1 MKWTTTSPIALL
13 CISVVVLGF
22 ILPATAQTEEAS
34 KPVKKKPLSKKEAY
48 VILHKGTE
56 APFTGKFNNHRVK
69 GVYTCRQCDAKLY
82 VSDSKFKSN
91 CGWPSFDDEIK
102 GAVKRQ
108 RDADG
113 RRIEIVCADCD
124 GHLGHVFM
132 GEGYTQ
138 KNTRHCV
145 NSISLDFLPS
155 AESGLETA
163 VFAGGCFWGVEYLF
177 QQIPGVAQTTV
188 GYTGGRTRR
197 PTYKQ
202 VCTGRTGHAEA
213 LEVVYDPKR
222 VDYETLARRF
232 FEIHDFTQLNRQGP
246 DIGTQYRTA
255 VFYQDE
261 AQKETTEKLIKLLSD
276 KGHRV
281 RTELVKSE
289 KFWAAETYHQDYYMK
304 TGKQP
309 YCHAPK
315 KVFDESK

>member
-1 MKWTTTSPIALL
+1 MKRIVASQKT
-13 CISVVVLGF
+13 ISCLFTLVLGL
-22 ILPATAQTEEAS
+22 ILPAAGQNKESSET
-34 KPVKKKPLSKKEAY
+34 VKKRPLTKKEAY

-56 APFTGKFNNHRVK
+56 PPFTGKFNNHYVK

-113 RRIEIVCADCD
+113 RRIEIVCATCD

-132 GEGYTQ
+132 GERYTE

-145 NSISLDFLPS
+145 NSLSLDFLPAS
-155 AESGLETA
+155 KAGLEEA
-163 VFAGGCFWGVEYLF
+163 VFAGGCFWGVESLF
-177 QQIPGVAQTTV
+177 QQIPGVAKTTV

-213 LEVVYDPKR
+213 LEIVYDPKR
-222 VDYETLARRF
+222 VTYEALARRF

-246 DIGTQYRTA
+246 DIGTQYRSA
-255 VFYQDE
+255 VFYKDD
-261 AQKETTEKLIKLLSD
+261 AQKKTTEKLIKLLSD
-276 KGHRV
+276 KGYKV
-281 RTELVKSE
+281 QTKLEKAD
-289 KFWAAETYHQDYYMK
+289 KFWAAEGYHQDYYMK

-315 KVFDESK
+315 EVFD

>member
-1 MKWTTTSPIALL
+1 MSQIRQFPIMCVCFIL
-13 CISVVVLGF
+13 VVLALGM
-22 ILPATAQTEEAS
+22 PVSGQTEESS
-34 KPVKKKPLSKKEAY
+34 KTVKKKPLKPNEAR
-48 VILHKGTE
+48 VIIHKGTE
-56 APFTGKFNNHRVK
+56 APHTGKFNNHRVK
-69 GVYTCRQCDAKLY
+69 GVYTCRQCGNKLY

-108 RDADG
+108 TDADG

-132 GEGYTQ
+132 GERYTE

-145 NSISLDFLPS
+145 NSISLDFLPAS
-155 AESGLETA
+155 KSGLEQA

-177 QQIPGVAQTTV
+177 QQIPGVGKTTV
-188 GYTGGRTRR
+188 GYTGGTTRR

-202 VCTGRTGHAEA
+202 VCTGRSGHAEA

-222 VDYETLARRF
+222 VSYETLARRF
-232 FEIHDFTQLNRQGP
+232 FEIHDFTELNRQGP

-255 VFYQDE
+255 VFYTSE
-261 AQKETTEKLIKLLSD
+261 SQKEITEKLIKLLSE
-276 KGHRV
+276 KGHKV
-281 RTELVKSE
+281 QTQLVKSE
-289 KFWAAETYHQDYYMK
+289 KFWAAETYHQDYYQK

-315 KVFDESK
+315 KVFD

>member
-1 MKWTTTSPIALL
+1 MKRKKTALIALL
-13 CISVVVLGF
+13 GLIVVALSLITTVSG
-22 ILPATAQTEEAS
+22 QTKEAS
-34 KPVKKKPLSKKEAY
+34 KPVKKNPLNRKETY
-48 VILHKGTE
+48 VILKKGTE

-69 GVYTCRQCDAKLY
+69 GVYTCRQCDARLY

-102 GAVKRQ
+102 GAVKHQ

-113 RRIEIVCADCD
+113 RRTEIVCARCD
-124 GHLGHVFM
+124 GHLGHVFV
-132 GEGYTQ
+132 GERYTE

-145 NSISLDFLPS
+145 NSISLDFLP
-155 AESGLETA
+155 ADKSGLEEA

-177 QQIPGVAQTTV
+177 QQIPGVAKTTV
-188 GYTGGRTRR
+188 GYTGGTSTRR

-213 LEVVYDPKR
+213 LEVVYDPSL
-222 VDYETLARRF
+222 VSYETLARRF

-246 DIGTQYRTA
+246 DVGTQYRTA
-255 VFYQDE
+255 VFYADE
-261 AQKETTEKLIKLLSD
+261 DQKKTTEKLIKLLSD

-281 RTELVKSE
+281 QTKLEKAA
-289 KFWAAETYHQDYYMK
+289 KFWDAETYHQDYYVK

-315 KVFDESK
+315 KVFD

>member
-1 MKWTTTSPIALL
+1 MALGL
-13 CISVVVLGF
+13 VMPVSG
-22 ILPATAQTEEAS
+22 QTEESS
-34 KPVKKKPLSKKEAY
+34 KTVKKKPLTAKEAY

-56 APFTGKFNNHRVK
+56 APFTGKFTNHRVK
-69 GVYTCRQCDAKLY
+69 GVYTCKQCGARLYTSDAK
-82 VSDSKFKSN
+82 FRSN

-108 RDADG
+108 PDADG
-113 RRIEIVCADCD
+113 RRIEIVCAACG

-132 GEGYTQ
+132 GEHFTD

-145 NSISLDFLPS
+145 NSISLDFLP
-155 AESGLETA
+155 ADKAGLEEA

-177 QQIPGVAQTTV
+177 QQMPGVASTSV
-188 GYTGGRTRR
+188 GYTGGTTRR

-213 LEVVYDPKR
+213 LQVVYDPDR

-255 VFYQDE
+255 IFYKDD
-261 AQKETTEKLIKLLSD
+261 AQKAVAEKLIKLLED
-276 KGHRV
+276 KGYKV
-281 RTELVKSE
+281 QTQLQKLD
-289 KFWAAETYHQDYYMK
+289 KFWDAEAYHQDYYLK

-309 YCHAPK
+309 YCHIPK
-315 KVFDESK
+315 KVFD

>member
-1 MKWTTTSPIALL
+1 MKRITDSPFTLL
-13 CISVVVLGF
+13 SLTVLVLGL
-22 ILPATAQTEEAS
+22 ILPAGGQTKEPS
-34 KPVKKKPLSKKEAY
+34 KTVKKRPLTKKEAY

-56 APFTGKFNNHRVK
+56 PPFTGKFNKHRVK

-82 VSDSKFKSN
+82 VSDSKFQSN

-108 RDADG
+108 PDADG

-132 GEGYTQ
+132 GERYTA

-145 NSISLDFLPS
+145 NSISLDFLPAS
-155 AESGLETA
+155 KSGLEEA
-163 VFAGGCFWGVEYLF
+163 VFAGGCFWGVEALF
-177 QQIPGVAQTTV
+177 QQIPGVAKTTV

-213 LEVVYDPKR
+213 LEVIYDPKR
-222 VDYETLARRF
+222 VTYETLARRF

-246 DIGTQYRTA
+246 DIGTQYRSA
-255 VFYQDE
+255 VFYKDD
-261 AQKETTEKLIKLLSD
+261 AQKKTTEKLIKLLSD
-276 KGHRV
+276 KGHKV
-281 RTELVKSE
+281 QTKLEKAD
-289 KFWAAETYHQDYYMK
+289 KFWAAEGYHQDYYFK

-315 KVFDESK
+315 KVFD

>member
-1 MKWTTTSPIALL
+1 MKRITASTVVFLSLIVIALGL
-13 CISVVVLGF
+13 IVPVSG
-22 ILPATAQTEEAS
+22 QTEESS
-34 KPVKKKPLSKKEAY
+34 KTVKKKPLSEKEAY

-56 APFTGKFNNHRVK
+56 APFTGKFNNHQVK
-69 GVYTCRQCDAKLY
+69 GVYTCRQCGARLY
-82 VSDSKFKSN
+82 TSDSKFKSN

-108 RDADG
+108 PDADG
-113 RRIEIVCADCD
+113 RRIEIVCAACD

-132 GEGYTQ
+132 GERFTE

-145 NSISLDFLPS
+145 NSISLEFLP
-155 AESGLETA
+155 ADKAGLEEA

-177 QQIPGVAQTTV
+177 QQIPGVAKTSV
-188 GYTGGRTRR
+188 GYTGGTTRR

-213 LEVVYDPKR
+213 LQVVYDPDR
-222 VDYETLARRF
+222 VNYETLARRF

-246 DIGTQYRTA
+246 DIGTQYRSA
-255 VFYQDE
+255 VFYKDE
-261 AQKETTEKLIKLLSD
+261 AQKAVAEKLIKLLTD
-276 KGHRV
+276 KGFKV
-281 RTELVKSE
+281 QTALEQAD
-289 KFWAAETYHQDYYMK
+289 KFWDAETYHQDYYLK

-315 KVFDESK
+315 KVFD

>member
-1 MKWTTTSPIALL
+1 MKRTKTALITL
-13 CISVVVLGF
+13 LGLIMIVLGPVTT
-22 ILPATAQTEEAS
+22 LSGQAEDADKPA
-34 KPVKKKPLSKKEAY
+34 KKKPLNRKEAY
-48 VILHKGTE
+48 VILQKGTE
-56 APFTGKFNNHRVK
+56 APFTGKFNKHHVK

-102 GAVKRQ
+102 GAVKHQ

-113 RRIEIVCADCD
+113 RRTEIVCAQCD
-124 GHLGHVFM
+124 GHLGHVFV
-132 GEGYTQ
+132 GERYTE

-145 NSISLDFLPS
+145 NSISLEFLP
-155 AESGLETA
+155 AAKSGLEEA

-177 QQIPGVAQTTV
+177 QQIPGVAKTTV
-188 GYTGGRTRR
+188 GYTGGTSTRR

-213 LEVVYDPKR
+213 LQVVYDPSR
-222 VDYETLARRF
+222 VTYETLARRF

-246 DIGTQYRTA
+246 DMGNQYRTA
-255 VFYQDE
+255 VFYTDE
-261 AQKETTEKLIKLLSD
+261 DQKKTAEELIKLLSD

-281 RTELVKSE
+281 QTKLEKSG
-289 KFWAAETYHQDYYMK
+289 KFWAAETYHQDYYLK

-315 KVFDESK
+315 KVFD

>member
-1 MKWTTTSPIALL
+1 MLSLITMVSAE
-13 CISVVVLGF
+13 
-22 ILPATAQTEEAS
+22 QDERS
-34 KPVKKKPLSKKEAY
+34 KPVKKKPLSRKEAY
-48 VILHKGTE
+48 VILQKGTE
-56 APFTGKFNNHRVK
+56 APFSGKFNKHHVK

-113 RRIEIVCADCD
+113 RRVEIVCATCD

-132 GEGYTQ
+132 GERYTE

-145 NSISLDFLPS
+145 NSISLNFLS
-155 AESGLETA
+155 ASKSGLKEA

-177 QQIPGVAQTTV
+177 QQIPGVAKTTV
-188 GYTGGRTRR
+188 GYTGGKSTRR

-213 LEVVYDPKR
+213 LQVVYDPER
-222 VDYETLARRF
+222 VSYETLARRF
-232 FEIHDFTQLNRQGP
+232 FEIHDFTQFNRQGP
-246 DIGTQYRTA
+246 DVGTQYRSA
-255 VFYQDE
+255 VFYADE
-261 AQKETTEKLIKLLSD
+261 AQKTTTEKLIKLLSD
-276 KGHRV
+276 KGHKV
-281 RTELVKSE
+281 QTKLEKST
-289 KFWAAETYHQDYYMK
+289 KFWAAETYHQDYYRK

-315 KVFDESK
+315 KVFD

>member
-1 MKWTTTSPIALL
+1 MKRITASPVVFLGLIVMALGL
-13 CISVVVLGF
+13 AMPVSG
-22 ILPATAQTEEAS
+22 QTEESS
-34 KPVKKKPLSKKEAY
+34 KTVKKKPLSDKEAY
-48 VILHKGTE
+48 VILRKGTE
-56 APFTGKFNNHRVK
+56 APFTGKFNTHRVK
-69 GVYTCRQCDAKLY
+69 GVYTCRQCGARLY
-82 VSDSKFKSN
+82 TSDSKFRSN

-108 RDADG
+108 PDADG
-113 RRIEIVCADCD
+113 RRIEIVCAACD

-132 GEGYTQ
+132 GEGYTE

-145 NSISLDFLPS
+145 NSISLDFLS
-155 AESGLETA
+155 ADKAGLEEA

-177 QQIPGVAQTTV
+177 QQMPGVAKTSV
-188 GYTGGRTRR
+188 GYTGGTTRR

-213 LEVVYDPKR
+213 LQVVYDPDR

-255 VFYQDE
+255 VFYKDD
-261 AQKETTEKLIKLLSD
+261 AQKAIAEKLIKLLTD
-276 KGHRV
+276 KGFKV
-281 RTELVKSE
+281 QTKLDKLD
-289 KFWAAETYHQDYYMK
+289 KFWDAEAYHQDYYLK

-309 YCHAPK
+309 YCHVPK
-315 KVFDESK
+315 KVFD

>member
-1 MKWTTTSPIALL
+1 MKRITASP
-13 CISVVVLGF
+13 VVFWGLIVMVLG
-22 ILPATAQTEEAS
+22 LAMPVSGQTEESS
-34 KPVKKKPLSKKEAY
+34 KTVKKKPLSEKEAY

-69 GVYTCRQCDAKLY
+69 GVYTCRQCGARLY
-82 VSDSKFKSN
+82 TSDSKFRSN

-108 RDADG
+108 PDADG
-113 RRIEIVCADCD
+113 RRIEIVCAACD

-132 GEGYTQ
+132 GEGYTE

-145 NSISLDFLPS
+145 NSISLDFLPEDK
-155 AESGLETA
+155 AGLEEA

-177 QQIPGVAQTTV
+177 QQIPGVAKTSV
-188 GYTGGRTRR
+188 GYTGGTTRR

-213 LEVVYDPKR
+213 LEVVYDPDR

-255 VFYQDE
+255 VFYKDD
-261 AQKETTEKLIKLLSD
+261 AQKAIAEKLIKLLTD
-276 KGHRV
+276 KGFKV
-281 RTELVKSE
+281 QTQLDKLE
-289 KFWAAETYHQDYYMK
+289 KFWDAEAYHQDYYLK

-309 YCHAPK
+309 YCHVPK
-315 KVFDESK
+315 KVFD